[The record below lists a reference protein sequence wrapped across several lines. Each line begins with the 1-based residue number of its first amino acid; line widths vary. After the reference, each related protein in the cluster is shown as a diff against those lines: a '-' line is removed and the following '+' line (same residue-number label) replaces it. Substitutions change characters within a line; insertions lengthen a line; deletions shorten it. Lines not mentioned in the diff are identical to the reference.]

1 MSGPATYVPQGFN
14 VAIDLDLSKNEGR
27 SRGEELLA
35 SIEDP
40 RRLVGQYP
48 DTSAL
53 RSRLAA
59 LHGVGEDRVL
69 VTAGGDDALSRCFMA
84 RVGAGR
90 QVVSTY
96 PTFEMIPRYAEQ
108 RRADLVEIPWWTGP
122 LPVPELVDAIGAE
135 TDAVF
140 VVSPN
145 NPTGSAAAEVD
156 LLKVAAEA
164 PLFVLDAAYVEFADF
179 DPTLAMLEL
188 GNVVVTRTLSK
199 AYGLAGLRVGYLLG
213 PPDLV
218 ASIGAFGNPYPVSA
232 LSSAI
237 AQTRLE
243 RPEEELTTFVDEV
256 RRERVDLTGIL
267 TGLGA
272 RPLPAQGNFVL
283 AETEHADWVMSGAAS
298 LGVGLRRFAERPGLE
313 STVRITVP
321 GDTTDFERL
330 VGTLGAVLAPE
341 AIVFDLDGVL
351 ADVSRSQILA
361 IVETAHSFGV
371 EIDIEDIETAK
382 SEGNTNDDWVLTRAL
397 CLRAGVDA
405 DLKEVTER
413 FESLY
418 QGAEGTPGLKMAET
432 SMVDKTTWERWGS
445 RLPLAVVTGRP
456 RTDAVEFLER
466 FGLTDG
472 LAALVTRED
481 APLKPDPGPVTLA
494 LETIGV
500 SRAWM
505 LGDTPDDLVAAK
517 AAGVVPIG
525 VIAPGDDHERARERL
540 RAAARILDKT
550 TDLEEMLT

>member
-1 MSGPATYVPQGFN
+1 MSGPATYLPQGFN
-14 VAIDLDLSKNEGR
+14 VPIDLDLSKNEGR
-27 SRGEELLA
+27 SRAEELLA
-35 SIEDP
+35 AIEDP
-40 RRLVGQYP
+40 RRLIGRYP

-53 RSRLAA
+53 RSRLGA
-59 LHGVGEDRVL
+59 LHGVGEDHVL

-108 RRADLVEIPWWTGP
+108 RRAELMEIPWWTGP
-122 LPVPELVDAIGAE
+122 LPVPELVDAISDE

-140 VVSPN
+140 IVSPN
-145 NPTGSAAAEVD
+145 NPTGSAATEID
-156 LLKVAAEA
+156 LLKVASEA

-179 DPTLAMLEL
+179 DPTPAMLEL

-237 AQTRLE
+237 AETRLD
-243 RPEEELTTFVDEV
+243 RPEDELTSFVDEV
-256 RRERVDLTGIL
+256 RRERADLTGVL

-272 RPLPAQGNFVL
+272 RPLPSQGNFVL
-283 AETEHADWVMSGAAS
+283 AETDHADWVVAAAAS

-321 GDTTDFERL
+321 GDPTDLERL
-330 VGTLGAVLAPE
+330 VATLGATLAPE

-351 ADVSRSQILA
+351 ADVSRSQVLA
-361 IVETAHSFGV
+361 IIETARSFGV
-371 EIDIEDIETAK
+371 EIGIEDIETAK
-382 SEGNTNDDWVLTRAL
+382 AEGNSNDDWVLTREL

-405 DLKEVTER
+405 DIGEVTDR
-413 FESLY
+413 FETLY
-418 QGAEGTPGLKMAET
+418 QGSEGTPGLKMAET
-432 SMVDKTTWERWGS
+432 SLVDPGTWQRWAAM
-445 RLPLAVVTGRP
+445 RPLSIVTGRP
-456 RTDAVEFLER
+456 RSDAVEFLER

-472 LAALVTRED
+472 RGDGEATHRCHRVSGALRPGRGSRRPGDTGGRT
-481 APLKPDPGPVTLA
+481 AQAGPGPGQT
-494 LETIGV
+494 GSGNHGRV
-500 SRAWM
+500 SG
-505 LGDTPDDLVAAK
+505 LD
-517 AAGVVPIG
+517 
-525 VIAPGDDHERARERL
+525 ARGYP
-540 RAAARILDKT
+540 
-550 TDLEEMLT
+550 